1 MKKAAKWIALAIAV
15 LALLLGLL
23 PVCKRL
29 RRDWKQHQENKAALR
44 GQWEYCLKVSEWM
57 DEQMLWAF
65 DYAGAYARDN
75 TWENLL
81 KARAACSAA
90 KLAFQQVELQGTE
103 LAQEQYLELM
113 KKDIEAGVVLV
124 QYDQLETELWQN
136 LVTLTCLE
144 TLLTEDVFLSPTA
157 LKLSDWVENC
167 RQTVVLESQYLGLAT
182 NYLLLQL
189 GERQWGD
196 IPDQFPIIG
205 SCCGSWS
212 NDSEQLQTNCA
223 DTLDALAK
231 QPDGEITYSGI
242 SEFTL
247 SLVEEAGELTAY
259 LQPISDVPGYFPAP
273 AWLWKDT
280 MYCYLVS
287 DPDTQESRLLHSCE
301 ELTQA
306 PEICYIRCGTV
317 SLEEVKAYEQLLDD
331 RDVPFYGT
339 WNEEEGT
346 YQILALTGECNMM
359 VEWSQDETILYLK
372 SPIACLIPG
381 LYFAAMQGE

>member
-1 MKKAAKWIALAIAV
+1 MKKAAKWIAPAVAV
-15 LALLLGLL
+15 LALLLALL

-29 RRDWKQHQENKAALR
+29 QRDWKQHQENKAALR
-44 GQWEYCLKVSEWM
+44 GQWEYCLKVSDWM

-75 TWENLL
+75 TWDNLL

-90 KLAFQQVELQGTE
+90 KLAFQQVELLGTE

-113 KKDIEAGVVLV
+113 KKDIEAEVVLI
-124 QYDQLETELWQN
+124 QYDQLETERQQN

-144 TLLTEDVFLSPTA
+144 ALLTEDVFLSPTA
-157 LKLSDWVENC
+157 QKLSDWVENC

-196 IPDQFPIIG
+196 IPDQFPVIG

-212 NDSEQLQTNCA
+212 NDSEQLQTDCA

-231 QPDGEITYSGI
+231 QPDGQVTYSGI
-242 SEFTL
+242 SAFTL
-247 SLVEEAGELTAY
+247 SLIEESRELTAY

-273 AWLWKDT
+273 GWLSEDT
-280 MYCYLVS
+280 VYCYLVS
-287 DPDTQESRLLHSCE
+287 DSDAQGSRLLQACE
-301 ELTQA
+301 ELTQT
-306 PEICYIRCGTV
+306 PEICYILCGAV
-317 SLEEVKAYEQLLDD
+317 SLEEVEAYEQLLNDLD
-331 RDVPFYGT
+331 FPSYGT
-339 WNEEEGT
+339 WNEEEET
-346 YQILALTGECNMM
+346 YQILALTGECTML
-359 VEWSQDETILYLK
+359 VEWSRDRTILYLK
-372 SPIACLIPG
+372 SPIACLMPE
-381 LYFAAMQGE
+381 LYLAAMQGK